1 MLDCFQ
7 MLKMIC
13 QILVVLV
20 NLFQW
25 TYKHSAPVSRISLA
39 VFSPSAS
46 RLPENTTF
54 APAAPKA
61 ITSLSFPSER
71 YANANAVVRPIPEV
85 SPVTNATLSCSI
97 ILFLLFQF
105 RQFGLGKFVSATQ

>member
-7 MLKMIC
+7 ILKMIC
-13 QILVVLV
+13 QIFVMLV

-25 TYKHSAPVSRISLA
+25 TYKHSVPVSRISLA

-54 APAAPKA
+54 APAAPNA
-61 ITSLSFPSER
+61 ITSLRDATRTLSFPSLRE
-71 YANANAVVRPIPEV
+71 AAP
-85 SPVTNATLSCSI
+85 
-97 ILFLLFQF
+97 
-105 RQFGLGKFVSATQ
+105 

>member
-7 MLKMIC
+7 ILKMIC
-13 QILVVLV
+13 QILVMLV

-61 ITSLSFPSER
+61 I
-71 YANANAVVRPIPEV
+71 AVVRPIPEV

-97 ILFLLFQF
+97 ILFLLF
-105 RQFGLGKFVSATQ
+105 